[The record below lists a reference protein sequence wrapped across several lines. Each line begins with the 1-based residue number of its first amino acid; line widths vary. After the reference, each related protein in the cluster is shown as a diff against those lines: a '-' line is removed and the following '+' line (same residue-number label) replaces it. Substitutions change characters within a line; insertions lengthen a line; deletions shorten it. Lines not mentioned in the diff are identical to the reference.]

1 MVYSGLVKKEPKP
14 MAKQNIDER
23 PDINALVDQIKDY
36 EKRLEDL
43 QGMRRSLQE
52 SQDRYR
58 TVVKHTGT
66 ATFVLAPDRTLT
78 VVNASFERLTGMTKA
93 EAEGRCKL
101 LDLVRPPDRE
111 RLRRY
116 DADRRGACSGPEDLA
131 LTLQEDKGTV
141 KDVLLKLDLIVS
153 TGECIGSM
161 TDISPLKKVE
171 AELNEQKAQL
181 AAILDAF
188 EGQIYVSNKAYK
200 LTYANEQLLS
210 RIGPRAVGQFCYQT
224 IHGRKSPCPFCV
236 IDQVTAGQT
245 VRFEVKNPRDHHWYY
260 SMNAPIRHV
269 NGSVSLLAM
278 ITDINDRKNAE
289 QALRESEIHLLQ
301 ENIFLRTQ
309 IKERKKFGKIVGQ
322 SAAMQRVYEHI
333 LNAGATDATAIIF
346 GEPGTGKELVAHAI
360 HDMSERR
367 NKRFVPVHC
376 GAIPENLIESEFFGY
391 KKGAFSGALTDT
403 AGYLEYAD
411 SGTLFLDE
419 VGEISPHMQVKL
431 LRVIEGG
438 GYTPVGSNQNKSA
451 NMRIV
456 AATNRDLQLLVKN
469 GLMREDFFYR
479 IHILPIHLPPLRER
493 KGDLPLLI
501 EHFMGLYAG
510 KRSVPP
516 LTAKLMEKLYHYDW
530 PGNVRELQNVIVR
543 YCNQKSIDLTG
554 ASAKPEAPPD
564 QMSYPDAIGLGPKN
578 LNEMLAK
585 YEKLLIL
592 TTLNQNQW
600 HRQKVAKAL
609 SVDRKTLFNKMKRYG
624 LLTPHKTGS

>member
-1 MVYSGLVKKEPKP
+1 MAADDRNNQNDIRNSSGAVAPSS
-14 MAKQNIDER
+14 
-23 PDINALVDQIKDY
+23 DQ
-36 EKRLEDL
+36 RFEDL
-43 QGMRRSLQE
+43 QNIQQSLRDSQE
-52 SQDRYR
+52 RYR
-58 TVVKHTGT
+58 AVFENTGT
-66 ATFVLAPDRTLT
+66 ATFVMAPDKTISLI
-78 VVNASFERLTGMTKA
+78 NSGFERLTGLKKSAT
-93 EAEGRCKL
+93 EGRIKL
-101 LDLVRPPDRE
+101 SDLVREADKA
-111 RLRRY
+111 RLLRY
-116 DADRRGACSGPEDLA
+116 KADRRGGSEGPEELA
-131 LTLQEDKGTV
+131 CGIKAGSGEIR
-141 KDVLLKLDLIVS
+141 DVLLKLDIIPS

-161 TDISPLKKVE
+161 MDITHVKR
-171 AELNEQKAQL
+171 AELQIREQKAQM

-188 EGQIYVSNKAYK
+188 EGQIYVSASDYE
-200 LTYANEQLLS
+200 LTYANEQLLKS
-210 RIGPRAVGQFCYQT
+210 IGQKAVGRKCYQA
-224 IHGRKSPCPFCV
+224 IHGRNSPCPFCV

-245 VRFEVKNPRDHHWYY
+245 VRFEVKNPRDQHWYF

-269 NGSVSLLAM
+269 DGSVSLLAM

-301 ENIFLRTQ
+301 ENIILRTQ
-309 IKERKKFGKIVGQ
+309 IKERKKFGNIVGQ
-322 SAAMQRVYEHI
+322 SQAMQQVYEHI
-333 LNAGATDATAIIF
+333 LNAGATDATVVIF

-391 KKGAFSGALTDT
+391 KKGAFSGALTDRS
-403 AGYLEYAD
+403 GYLEYAD
-411 SGTLFLDE
+411 GGTLFLDE

-438 GYTPVGSNQNKSA
+438 GYIPVGSNQNKTT
-451 NMRIV
+451 NVRII
-456 AATNRDLQLLVKN
+456 AATNSDLQLLVKN

-479 IHILPIHLPPLRER
+479 IHILPIHLPPLRDR

-501 EHFMGLYAG
+501 KHFMRLYGG
-510 KRSVPP
+510 KRNVPP
-516 LTAKLMEKLYHYDW
+516 LTTKLMEKLHHYDW

-543 YCNQKSIDLTG
+543 YCNQKRIDLTG
-554 ASAKPEAPPD
+554 ASSKPEAPPD
-564 QMSYPDAIGLGPKN
+564 QMSYPDAPGVGPLNLG
-578 LNEMLAK
+578 EMLAK

-624 LLTPHKTGS
+624 LTSPMKTGNKFPA